1 MQANFV
7 PRPEFPFSPAQS
19 WVGHRRRERRTPASP
34 KVIVVCRCI
43 PHDSADRARREAAK
57 DWGQVYLAGFR
68 THYTVI
74 NAKLDALILGNMSR
88 SYGGGARCREDEM
101 QPGRSPVP
109 PIVALIVAIV
119 GSIVLFSMDFD
130 HAAVRDDGIQ
140 KISREALTRAQA
152 TATPT
157 LPPGDY

>member
-1 MQANFV
+1 
-7 PRPEFPFSPAQS
+7 
-19 WVGHRRRERRTPASP
+19 
-34 KVIVVCRCI
+34 
-43 PHDSADRARREAAK
+43 
-57 DWGQVYLAGFR
+57 
-68 THYTVI
+68 
-74 NAKLDALILGNMSR
+74 
-88 SYGGGARCREDEM
+88 M
-101 QPGRSPVP
+101 QPGRFPVP

-119 GSIVLFSMDFD
+119 GSIVLFSMNFD

>member
-1 MQANFV
+1 
-7 PRPEFPFSPAQS
+7 
-19 WVGHRRRERRTPASP
+19 
-34 KVIVVCRCI
+34 
-43 PHDSADRARREAAK
+43 
-57 DWGQVYLAGFR
+57 
-68 THYTVI
+68 
-74 NAKLDALILGNMSR
+74 MSR
-88 SYGGGARCREDEM
+88 SYGGGARYREDEM

-109 PIVALIVAIV
+109 PIVALIVAVV

-130 HAAVRDDGIQ
+130 HAVVRDDGIQ